1 MFSHAPPGY
10 ECPFC
15 RIVRG
20 IEDEHVL
27 SRRSDVVYHD
37 DTLTA
42 FISSGQWPRNQ
53 GHVLIVPNAHFE
65 NVFDLPE
72 SFGEPIQRLTRRIAL
87 AMKAEYGCTGVST
100 RQHNE
105 PDGGQDVWHY
115 HVHVFPRYP
124 GDGLYTSSHEPMSVE
139 QRAGFAVRLRAR
151 LQV

>member
-10 ECPFC
+10 VCPFC

-27 SRRSDVVYHD
+27 SRQSDVVYHD

-42 FISSGQWPRNQ
+42 FIGSGQWPRNQ
-53 GHVLIVPNAHFE
+53 GHVLLIPNAHFE

-115 HVHVFPRYP
+115 HVHVFPRYR
-124 GDGLYTSSHEPMSVE
+124 GDGLYTSSREPMSVE
-139 QRAGFAVRLRAR
+139 RRAGFAARLRAR

>member
-42 FISSGQWPRNQ
+42 FIGSGQWPRNQ

-115 HVHVFPRYP
+115 HVHVFPRYR
-124 GDGLYTSSHEPMSVE
+124 GDGLYASSREPMSID
-139 QRAGFAVRLRAR
+139 QRAGFAARLKAR
-151 LQV
+151 LQL